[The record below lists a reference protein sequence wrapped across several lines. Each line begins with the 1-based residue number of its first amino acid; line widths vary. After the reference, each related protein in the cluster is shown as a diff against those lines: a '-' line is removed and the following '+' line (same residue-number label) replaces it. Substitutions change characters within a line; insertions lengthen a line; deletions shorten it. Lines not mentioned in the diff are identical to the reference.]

1 MLVLRIVATHQK
13 IMKILNFILLPK
25 DKVRRKL
32 WLNAIGRVYRHKD
45 GNVDNKRIWS
55 PKSLHGYVC
64 SGRFIAGKFTLI
76 DT

>member
-1 MLVLRIVATHQK
+1 MPVLRMVATHQK

-45 GNVDNKRIWS
+45 GNVDNKRIGHPS
-55 PKSLHGYVC
+55 HFMVMFAQGVSSLV
-64 SGRFIAGKFTLI
+64 SLF
-76 DT
+76 